1 MPIEVRPTPLGAEDL
16 ASDTPL
22 KCCLQWLA
30 FHTEKWM
37 HNSHA
42 HSANDFDR
50 SCELF
55 ELMSSRESK
64 KHRSSLSEVS
74 SQMTYHNSAFPSYL
88 LKGRNKLRICLSPLL
103 ALQCRFRRRLRG
115 LSFVCGVEECL
126 TR

>member
-1 MPIEVRPTPLGAEDL
+1 
-16 ASDTPL
+16 
-22 KCCLQWLA
+22 
-30 FHTEKWM
+30 M
-37 HNSHA
+37 HNNHA

-55 ELMSSRESK
+55 ELISSRESK